1 MISTVVSISLEKET
15 SCLQNTF
22 LLGASISRDT
32 TVGDSAPY
40 NPCLGHRYSVVAKW
54 LKSVIIKINFFF
66 LTLDIVYISDKLVVV
81 RLLRTPAGNCMFK
94 VNSKITTTRCE
105 ICSKLIIKTPERR
118 QCLYY

>member
-22 LLGASISRDT
+22 LLGASISGDT
-32 TVGDSAPY
+32 TVGDTAPY

-66 LTLDIVYISDKLVVV
+66 LDIRYCVH
-81 RLLRTPAGNCMFK
+81 
-94 VNSKITTTRCE
+94 
-105 ICSKLIIKTPERR
+105 
-118 QCLYY
+118 